1 MAPESASHA
10 STRSSALRGVV
21 GSWEF
26 GLIVILA
33 VTFVSAEQW
42 VDNFAST
49 ITVTFLL
56 LDVVPI
62 ALMATALTLVIVTG
76 EIDLSVASTLGLTSA
91 VLGQLWY
98 AGMTLEVAIVLSVLL
113 GAVLGAV
120 NGFFVAGLGLPSLA
134 VTIGTLALYRGLSY
148 VVLGDRAVA
157 DFPFD
162 WTSQAV
168 STIGDTGVPVA
179 VVPMVGLAILFG
191 ITLHSTPIGR
201 AIFAMGNNEDTAR
214 FSGVSVAWTKFWL
227 FVATGVMSS
236 LAGVFWTFRYA
247 SARADNG
254 LGLELA
260 VVAAV
265 LLGGVSI
272 FGGRGSLV
280 GVLTAVVLL
289 ATLQRTLQLAS
300 VTDEVLNLVTGSL
313 LILSVVVPNI
323 VQMLQAR
330 ERRPETRLAES
341 AP

>member
-1 MAPESASHA
+1 MSRRDSIRV
-10 STRSSALRGVV
+10 SSGLSVRSLIGT
-21 GSWEF
+21 WEF
-26 GLIVILA
+26 ALVVILG
-33 VTFVSAEQW
+33 VLLLGSIRW
-42 VDNFAST
+42 VDNFAAT

-91 VLGQLWY
+91 VLGQLWFSGY
-98 AGMTLEVAIVLSVLL
+98 PLEVALVLCVLL
-113 GAVLGAV
+113 GAILGAV
-120 NGFFVAGLGLPSLA
+120 NGVFVAGLGLPSLA

-157 DFPFD
+157 DFPFS
-162 WTSQAV
+162 WTDRAI
-168 STIGDTGVPVA
+168 STIGGTGIPVAIVPVVA
-179 VVPMVGLAILFG
+179 LAMLFG
-191 ITLHSTPIGR
+191 ITLHATPVGR
-201 AIFAMGNNEDTAR
+201 ALFAMGNNKDTAR
-214 FSGVSVAWTKFWL
+214 FSGISVAWTKFWL

-236 LAGVFWTFRYA
+236 LAGIFWTFRYA

-254 LGLELA
+254 YGLELA

-272 FGGRGSLV
+272 FGGRGTLF

-313 LILSVVVPNI
+313 LILSVVVPN
-323 VQMLQAR
+323 VVRMLQER
-330 ERRPETRLAES
+330 LRRPH
-341 AP
+341 APLPEGAS

>member
-1 MAPESASHA
+1 MAPDAAAHA
-10 STRSSALRGVV
+10 SKPHSSWRSIA
-21 GSWEF
+21 GSWDF
-26 GLIVILA
+26 ALVLILGLVLLGA
-33 VTFVSAEQW
+33 VQW
-42 VDNFAST
+42 IDNFDST
-49 ITVTFLL
+49 ITITFLL

-98 AGMTLEVAIVLSVLL
+98 SGLTLELALVLCILL

-162 WTSQAV
+162 WTDRAV

-179 VVPMVGLAILFG
+179 VVPVVGLAVLFG

-201 AIFAMGNNEDTAR
+201 ALFAMGNNEDTAH
-214 FSGVSVAWTKFWL
+214 FSGISVSWTKFWV

-236 LAGVFWTFRYA
+236 FAGIFWTFRYA

-254 LGLELA
+254 FGLELA

-272 FGGRGSLV
+272 FGGRGNLV
-280 GVLTAVVLL
+280 GVLAAVVLL

-300 VTDEVLNLVTGSL
+300 ATDEVLNLVIGSL
-313 LILSVVVPNI
+313 LILSVVVPNVI
-323 VQMLQAR
+323 YLFQRDHLL
-330 ERRPETRLAES
+330 RRGRATS
-341 AP
+341 

>member
-1 MAPESASHA
+1 MPSDTAARSADRRKPLR
-10 STRSSALRGVV
+10 TAL
-21 GSWEF
+21 GSWELALLAIL
-26 GLIVILA
+26 GLVLLGA
-33 VTFVSAEQW
+33 AQW

-49 ITVTFLL
+49 ITITFLL

-62 ALMATALTLVIVTG
+62 ALMATALTMVIVTG

-98 AGMTLEVAIVLSVLL
+98 DGYPLEVALLLCVLL
-113 GAVLGAV
+113 GATLGAA
-120 NGFFVAGLGLPSLA
+120 NGFFVAWLGLPSLA
-134 VTIGTLALYRGLSY
+134 VTIGTLALYRGLAS

-157 DFPFD
+157 DFPFE
-162 WTSQAV
+162 WTDQAI

-179 VVPMVGLAILFG
+179 VVPLVGLALLFG

-201 AIFAMGNNEDTAR
+201 ALFAIGNNKDTAR
-214 FSGVSVAWTKFWL
+214 FSGISVSWMKFWA

-236 LAGVFWTFRYA
+236 LAGIFWTFRYA

-272 FGGRGSLV
+272 FGGRGSLI

-313 LILSVVVPNI
+313 LILSVVVPNL
-323 VQMLQAR
+323 VQMLQGR
-330 ERRPETRLAES
+330 QRRPG
-341 AP
+341 APLPEGAP